1 MSEETT
7 QKDQPSPS
15 FKELQDQI
23 EDLREKRDELNKKT
37 KSYITNLQEIE
48 SQITEALQTAKDV
61 YKKKRDFW
69 NDKVKK
75 LKDKKIEYKIILDN
89 FVEEKKQAQK
99 SKNAKGNKNQARY
112 VDLKQVNRKIE
123 NLERIIETEK
133 LNITEENAIIDQ
145 IRELAETK
153 QEFMETQQDE
163 DFIKL
168 NRKIEIV
175 KVSLNKI
182 YEQLNKWSNKSQDNH
197 AKMLELYDKV
207 NELKENKK
215 RMEEDLIKN
224 KQAADD
230 YHGQFLELM
239 NQRKKLPKSKRP
251 YNSSNRGNRPSK
263 RPKKMTFNNRRAN
276 ENKML
281 AKMKQ
286 EKLASAL
293 EKQKAGKKLNL
304 YEARLIFEKSYK
316 VVKK

>member
-1 MSEETT
+1 MSKKTT
-7 QKDQPSPS
+7 QKKQPTLS

-37 KSYITNLQEIE
+37 KHYIKELQEIDVKINE
-48 SQITEALQTAKDV
+48 SLKTAKDV
-61 YKKKRDFW
+61 YKKKRDYW
-69 NDKVKK
+69 NEKVKK
-75 LKDKKIEYKIILDN
+75 LKEKKIEYKNILDN
-89 FVEEKKQAQK
+89 FIEEKKKAQK
-99 SKNAKGNKNQARY
+99 LKNNNNNKGQARF
-112 VDLKQVNRKIE
+112 VDIKQINRKIE

-153 QEFMETQQDE
+153 QKYMEEKQDDE
-163 DFIKL
+163 FIKL
-168 NRKIEIV
+168 NRKIELV
-175 KVSLNKI
+175 RVNLNKI

-207 NELKENKK
+207 SELKEKKK

-224 KQAADD
+224 KQAADE

-239 NQRKKLPKSKRP
+239 NQRKKIPRGKRP
-251 YNSSNRGNRPSK
+251 YHQPNKANRSSRKPR
-263 RPKKMTFNNRRAN
+263 KMMFNNRKAN
-276 ENKML
+276 ENEL
-281 AKMKQ
+281 LEKMKK

-304 YEARLIFEKSYK
+304 YEARLIFEQSK
-316 VVKK
+316 